1 MGTFRIIHG
10 PNLNLLGKR
19 EPEHYGTL
27 TLEELNKS
35 VEAYAHEKNLT
46 VEFLQSNHEGKIID
60 AIQNSGGI
68 TGIILN
74 PGGFTHSSVAIRDAI
89 AAVDVPVIEV
99 HLSNI
104 HAREEFRRTSL
115 IAPVCVGQ
123 ISGLGVQSY
132 ILAIEY
138 FNRITTSLQRRKI
151 KC

>member
-35 VEAYAHEKNLT
+35 VEEYAHEKNLT